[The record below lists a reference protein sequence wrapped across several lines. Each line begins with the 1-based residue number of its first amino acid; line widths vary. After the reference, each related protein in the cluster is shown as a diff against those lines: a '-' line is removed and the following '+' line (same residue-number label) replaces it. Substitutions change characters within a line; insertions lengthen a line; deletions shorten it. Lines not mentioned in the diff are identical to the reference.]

1 MIHQHIGSINVN
13 DWYGNLTYTT
23 HASTWVIPI
32 NRTQRTTLRLS
43 IFPVEKTA
51 PTANIERSLRNKSA
65 HAHKRVHLNRNQREI
80 HILRMCLLWIG
91 RRARG
96 LIFFP
101 IYTLWHVDDIQS
113 FHLHHVLNLCD
124 LSMNVTSGNG
134 CFIDRKWL
142 LYLSHETNWRRQMM
156 NIAPTVLLESI
167 EFWLPIYFTI
177 NLCTSATKQ
186 THALI
191 AMWCVKWADLPFEH
205 FNSFPI
211 TERMY
216 EVGPLAFHH
225 TLTLEWPAQ
234 RPTNNWDSIGC
245 EREVDMLVE

>member
-1 MIHQHIGSINVN
+1 MEISRTRRMHLLEWFQSIVRKEQLYACQFFQWKKQHQ
-13 DWYGNLTYTT
+13 
-23 HASTWVIPI
+23 
-32 NRTQRTTLRLS
+32 RQTL
-43 IFPVEKTA
+43 
-51 PTANIERSLRNKSA
+51 SA
-65 HAHKRVHLNRNQREI
+65 HFGIKAHTHTKECTWIAIKERFTFFGSSLI
-80 HILRMCLLWIG
+80 CLLWIG

-142 LYLSHETNWRRQMM
+142 LCLSHETNWRRQMV